1 MLKGVGH
8 SRQVLRQLNRRQWE
22 EFRTSAR
29 ISGQRRLPGGVRT
42 CRGDG
47 LEAKEVSSEGAG
59 ILGRVARML
68 PGQEGDLA
76 DTLDSDQSYRA
87 EKSLI
92 PKSGT

>member
-1 MLKGVGH
+1 MVKGVGH
-8 SRQVLRQLNRRQWE
+8 SRQVLRKLSRRRWE
-22 EFRTSAR
+22 EFRANAR

-47 LEAKEVSSEGAG
+47 LEAKKVSSEGSG

-76 DTLDSDQSYRA
+76 DTLD
-87 EKSLI
+87 
-92 PKSGT
+92 